1 MTRFLII
8 ILTTFSSTIT
18 LSQTLTFDS
27 AVRRL
32 YFGVD
37 IIKASSSLVD
47 TFLTVDNL
55 HHSDTVN
62 RQSNLNLDIQLKADK
77 EAWSNRH
84 TFTFSQSPLPDLEI
98 TSGYIEVIIGEAPN
112 IKKLLDIRWCV
123 QFDNKKDA
131 EIYFNKL
138 KKIFEPLSTK
148 QKTEYDKDVGHIA
161 QYSTRHQNDKG
172 IRDVVFC
179 FRKSLRT
186 KKYEISLSLM
196 NEFVND

>member
-8 ILTTFSSTIT
+8 ILTTFSSAIT
-18 LSQTLTFDS
+18 MSQTLTFDR

-47 TFLTVDNL
+47 TFLAVDNL

-62 RQSNLNLDIQLKADK
+62 RQSNLNLYMQLKTDK

-84 TFTFSQSPLPDLEI
+84 TFTFTQSPLPYLKI
-98 TSGYIEVIIGEAPN
+98 TSGYIEVTIGEAPN
-112 IKKLLDIRWCV
+112 IKKLLDLQWCV

-131 EIYFNKL
+131 EIYFDKL
-138 KKIFEPLSTK
+138 KKIFEALSTK
-148 QKTEYDKDVGHIA
+148 QKAEYDKDVGHIV
-161 QYSTRHQNDKG
+161 QYSTRNQNDKG
-172 IRDVVFC
+172 IRDVAFC
-179 FRKSLRT
+179 FGKSLRT
-186 KKYEISLSLM
+186 KKDRKS
-196 NEFVND
+196 VV